1 MEIKKSE
8 WAEWVE
14 ILFQTD
20 AETFSFLSWKTKKF
34 IPKKY
39 ILGRSL

>member
-1 MEIKKSE
+1 MSE

-14 ILFQTD
+14 ILWGFQEILFQTD
-20 AETFSFLSWKTKKF
+20 AKVSAFYLEKQKSF

-39 ILGRSL
+39 II